1 MLTNT
6 HELAAKAKAIG
17 EQAARIDVQ
26 AREVRDALK
35 GFRDWTAKAVANAT
49 EVHEA
54 VKAKLDED
62 HATLVGKLGE
72 MAGALDDII
81 QRLEGVET
89 VSYMTGTGRPVSNKD
104 RAERVNG

>member
-1 MLTNT
+1 MLINT
-6 HELAAKAKAIG
+6 HELAGKAKAIG
-17 EQAARIDVQ
+17 EQAARIDAQ

-62 HATLVGKLGE
+62 HAALTQRLGE
-72 MAGALDDII
+72 MASQLDDII
-81 QRLEGVET
+81 GKLEGGET
-89 VSYMTGTGRPVSNKD
+89 VAYMTGTGRPVSN
-104 RAERVNG
+104 ANVVERVNG